1 MLEHRCKFML
11 GLTAAAGSM
20 LTGCALTPP
29 SRTLRGYSVP
39 AIDVHAHWAA
49 PEFVELL
56 AREGAANG
64 AQIGKNARGDV
75 TFNMPGLRQ
84 VFEPSRFDLEAR
96 LKAMDAAGVDMHAL
110 SLSNP
115 MVYWAPP
122 AFGARICQAYNDALS
137 AAHLKYP
144 ARFVGLAA
152 LPMQAPELAVRE
164 LERAAALPGIRG
176 VYLATHINGKNLDD
190 KSFWP
195 VYAKAEALHLP
206 LLLHPL
212 APLGGERVRN
222 YYLINFLSNPYET
235 GIAAASLVFG
245 GVMDAYPELA
255 VVLPHAG
262 GPFPALIGRMDH
274 GTTVRPETRHM
285 KKPPSTYLRRFYYDT
300 IAHSDEILTNLIRQV
315 GADRIVLGSD
325 HPADM
330 GFERPVDVVERLG
343 ALNTRERDLII
354 GGNAK
359 RLLRL

>member
-1 MLEHRCKFML
+1 MS
-11 GLTAAAGSM
+11 AAAGVM
-20 LTGCALTPP
+20 LGGCAA
-29 SRTLRGYSVP
+29 SQSNRGLRGYSVP

-49 PEFVELL
+49 PEYVELL

-64 AQIGKNARGDV
+64 AKIGKNARGDV
-75 TFNMPGLRQ
+75 TFDMPGLRQ

-122 AFGARICQAYNDALS
+122 AFGARLCQAYNDALS
-137 AAHLKYP
+137 AAHLRYP
-144 ARFVGLAA
+144 QRFLGLAA
-152 LPMQAPELAVRE
+152 LPMQAPELAVKE
-164 LERAAALPGIRG
+164 IERAAALPGIRG

-245 GVMDAYPELA
+245 GVMDAFPELV

-285 KKPPSTYLRRFYYDT
+285 KKAPSTYLRRFYYDT
-300 IAHSDEILTNLIRQV
+300 IAHSDEILTNLVRQV
-315 GADRIVLGSD
+315 GADRVVLGSD

-330 GFERPVDVVERLG
+330 GYERPVDVIERMG
-343 ALNTRERDLII
+343 ALTANERELII
-354 GGNAK
+354 GGNAR

>member
-1 MLEHRCKFML
+1 MRSDRRRFML
-11 GLTAAAGSM
+11 GLSAAAGS
-20 LTGCALTPP
+20 LLAGCAATPA
-29 SRTLRGYSVP
+29 SRGMRGYSVP

-49 PEFVELL
+49 PEYVELL

-64 AQIGKNARGDV
+64 AKIGKNARGEV
-75 TFNMPGLRQ
+75 TFDLPGMRQ
-84 VFEPSRFDLEAR
+84 VFESSRFDLDAR
-96 LKAMDAAGVDMHAL
+96 LKAMDAAGVDIHAL

-122 AFGARICQAYNDALS
+122 AFGAKLCEAYNNALS

-144 ARFVGLAA
+144 QRFLGLAA
-152 LPMQAPELAVRE
+152 LPMQAPELAVKE

-195 VYAKAEALHLP
+195 VYARAEALRLP

-222 YYLINFLSNPYET
+222 YYLINFLSNPHET

-245 GVMDAYPELA
+245 GVLDAFPEL
-255 VVLPHAG
+255 VIVLPHAG
-262 GPFPALIGRMDH
+262 GTFPALIGRMDH

-285 KKPPSTYLRRFYYDT
+285 KKPPSSYLRRFYYDT
-300 IAHSDEILTNLIRQV
+300 IAHSNEILTNLVRQV
-315 GADRIVLGSD
+315 GADRVVIGSD

-330 GFERPVDVVERLG
+330 GYERPVDIVERLS
-343 ALNTRERDLII
+343 ALSASERELII
-354 GGNAK
+354 GGNAM